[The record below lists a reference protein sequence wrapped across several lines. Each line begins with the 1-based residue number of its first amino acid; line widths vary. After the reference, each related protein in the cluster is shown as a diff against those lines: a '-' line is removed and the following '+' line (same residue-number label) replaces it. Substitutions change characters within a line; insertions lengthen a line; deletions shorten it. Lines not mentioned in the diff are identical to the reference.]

1 MFDRY
6 DGGLTIGGVL
16 PELAEEDTARWPDVQ
31 RAVEEAVLDLI
42 ADNRESDL
50 VEEGIELAEVA

>member
-1 MFDRY
+1 MVCF
-6 DGGLTIGGVL
+6 

-31 RAVEEAVLDLI
+31 RTVEEAVLDLI